1 MSRVQAIEAIKPSA
15 YFYASPFIGY
25 DTEIDGA
32 KWHAVVEF
40 SDDQSAIARIRL
52 QQGTI
57 ASPMGQSTPRKE
69 NVTKEECLS
78 RVDRLEPRLTKRYG
92 APDRTFD
99 RSETSVPPNF
109 YRHVRYDFKD
119 SAHIEIIAAYSPPGS
134 GDKKDDH
141 FCDLTIQYFPFR
153 AILKSTRRSRLS
165 EGVAFVMSS
174 INEYSMIFVL

>member
-15 YFYASPFIGY
+15 YFYGSPFIGY

-40 SDDQSAIARIRL
+40 SDDQSAIAKIRL

-57 ASPMGQSTPRKE
+57 ASLMGQSTPRKE

-99 RSETSVPPNF
+99 RSETQDAN
-109 YRHVRYDFKD
+109 RHVSYDGAPDRFD
-119 SAHIEIIAAYSPPGS
+119 HSVTSGPPL
-134 GDKKDDH
+134 
-141 FCDLTIQYFPFR
+141 FL
-153 AILKSTRRSRLS
+153 
-165 EGVAFVMSS
+165 
-174 INEYSMIFVL
+174 